1 MAERAGGS
9 TSLRGLRER
18 MVAAAHAL
26 AEERRNQSGLCSL
39 PSQSSNIRST
49 FRPVID
55 GSVLKNDVK
64 QRLAKERREEKK
76 RQQEAN
82 KETQILEKERKSR
95 IQYER
100 QMEEKQRKLKEQK
113 EKDEQRRISA
123 EEKRKQKL
131 QEERE
136 RFKAVLYRTLE
147 RSSRVDCHQK
157 RWSWEGSTAVNPET
171 KTVNKDSVSTEKLEQ
186 RASGLHKQMS
196 LSSAGLQ
203 NSIAKKKTEKKRSSS
218 LTRRSGKLQA
228 PAETDHVEEK
238 PGARPPYTSLRESNL
253 ITRLL
258 VPTKAS
264 IARSKSAASLSV
276 PGKDTPGTRSTL
288 VQNINVPLCS
298 QSSDELKSNV
308 VLHKSSVVV
317 PSEVVPPQEKEEA
330 LCEVSAESS
339 PKPKVEAAPKAKA
352 EVAPQAKAEVAPNVN
367 VEGAATVRVEAAPEV
382 NVKAAPAPKVNI
394 EATSKVN
401 MEGSPKGSMETS
413 CEAEVEALPESM
425 ETSPEVSVDMSPEVS
440 VDPSPT
446 VSVDPSP
453 SVSVNVSPEV
463 SVDPSPEVS
472 VDSSPEVSMDASPDV
487 SMEASSEAS
496 VEASPK
502 TSVGVSPEASVEASP
517 EASVEASPEA
527 SVKVLPRESAEAS
540 PKASPEKS
548 EMDKHASNP
557 TAKKRSSSHI
567 PCYKWPSSPASAWR
581 PPSPISAKQLQ
592 KNRPPSPSPV
602 MSKLSHSSLSYKII
616 PVQRS
621 LFAQNALGTLGK
633 KREGMPKPSNSSEA
647 VSHKQM
653 VYEESGNKS
662 TPGTM
667 NAEEATKILAEK
679 RRLAREQREKE
690 ERQQK
695 EMEQSKLKDMA
706 EKAIEGQ
713 QEEFLKLEDG
723 QQQKEIKKKEYP
735 DPEDRKV
742 LLQKGDAKI
751 KAQEEADKRKKEQ
764 ERIMLQNLQ
773 ERLERKKRIE
783 EIMKRTR
790 KTDSNTSK
798 AAETFVDNT
807 YEEDEADDEDE
818 SESDDGSF
826 DDPHPSAFING
837 MDSST
842 KLKTHFKNMKK
853 NTPKL
858 VFLDATSGQV
868 HRETKTFFNDD
879 MKTFRQKSAKDPLA
893 QAKGTRSSTKRMTS
907 RAAKTRKASENCNT
921 VGPSKSLYPEAQEW
935 ICDKIIDIRNE
946 AEPLMS
952 SIPPDSRKYH
962 LKGSMTF
969 HQSPQLPLDDKKNK
983 SVPAPPD
990 M

>member
-157 RWSWEGSTAVNPET
+157 RWSWEGSTAVNSET
-171 KTVNKDSVSTEKLEQ
+171 KT
-186 RASGLHKQMS
+186 
-196 LSSAGLQ
+196 GLQ
-203 NSIAKKKTEKKRSSS
+203 NSITKKKTEKKRSSS

-228 PAETDHVEEK
+228 SAETDHVEEK
-238 PGARPPYTSLRESNL
+238 PARSPYTSLRESNL

-317 PSEVVPPQEKEEA
+317 PSEVVPPQEKEAA

-339 PKPKVEAAPKAKA
+339 PKPKVEAAPEAKA

-367 VEGAATVRVEAAPEV
+367 MEGAATVSVEAAPEV

-401 MEGSPKGSMETS
+401 MEGSPKGSMEAS
-413 CEAEVEALPESM
+413 CETEVEALLESM

-446 VSVDPSP
+446 VSIDPSP
-453 SVSVNVSPEV
+453 SVSVDVSPEV

-527 SVKVLPRESAEAS
+527 SVKVFPKKSAEAS
-540 PKASPEKS
+540 PKASPEVSPETSSKVKVRDSAKKS
-548 EMDKHASNP
+548 EMDKQASNP
-557 TAKKRSSSHI
+557 TAKKRPSSHI
-567 PCYKWPSSPASAWR
+567 PCYKWPSSPASTWR
-581 PPSPISAKQLQ
+581 PPSPISANRQLQ

-633 KREGMPKPSNSSEA
+633 KREGMPKPSNNSEA

-695 EMEQSKLKDMA
+695 ETEQSKLKDMA

-713 QEEFLKLEDG
+713 QEEFLKLEDE

-818 SESDDGSF
+818 SESDDGSS

-907 RAAKTRKASENCNT
+907 RAAKTRKICKLHTAQKRIDRLLWISTSSPISPSLSASNLNLAKKMIIKKKGKHQTDTLTCISEDAHT
-921 VGPSKSLYPEAQEW
+921 ILTLAHSK
-935 ICDKIIDIRNE
+935 
-946 AEPLMS
+946 
-952 SIPPDSRKYH
+952 DSE
-962 LKGSMTF
+962 
-969 HQSPQLPLDDKKNK
+969 
-983 SVPAPPD
+983 
-990 M
+990 

>member
-82 KETQILEKERKSR
+82 KETQILEKERKTR

-157 RWSWEGSTAVNPET
+157 RWSWEGSTAVNSET

-228 PAETDHVEEK
+228 SAETDHVEEK
-238 PGARPPYTSLRESNL
+238 
-253 ITRLL
+253 
-258 VPTKAS
+258 
-264 IARSKSAASLSV
+264 
-276 PGKDTPGTRSTL
+276 PGTRSTL

-317 PSEVVPPQEKEEA
+317 PSEVVPPQEKEAA

-339 PKPKVEAAPKAKA
+339 PKPKVEAAPEAKA

-367 VEGAATVRVEAAPEV
+367 VEGAATVSVEAAPEV

-401 MEGSPKGSMETS
+401 MEGSPKGSMEAS
-413 CEAEVEALPESM
+413 CETEVEALLESM

-453 SVSVNVSPEV
+453 SVSVDVSPEV

-527 SVKVLPRESAEAS
+527 SVEASPEASVKVFPKESAEAS
-540 PKASPEKS
+540 PKASPEVSPETSSKVKVRDSAKKS
-548 EMDKHASNP
+548 EMDKQASNP
-557 TAKKRSSSHI
+557 TAKKRPSSHI
-567 PCYKWPSSPASAWR
+567 PCYKWPSSPASTWR

-602 MSKLSHSSLSYKII
+602 MSKLSHSSLSCKII

-633 KREGMPKPSNSSEA
+633 KREGMPKPSNNSEA

-695 EMEQSKLKDMA
+695 ETEQSKLKDMA

-818 SESDDGSF
+818 SESDDGSS

>member
-82 KETQILEKERKSR
+82 KETQILEKERKTR

-157 RWSWEGSTAVNPET
+157 RWSWEGSTAVNSET

-228 PAETDHVEEK
+228 SAETDHVEEK
-238 PGARPPYTSLRESNL
+238 PARPPYTSLRESNL

-317 PSEVVPPQEKEEA
+317 PSEVVPPQEKEAA
-330 LCEVSAESS
+330 LCE
-339 PKPKVEAAPKAKA
+339 
-352 EVAPQAKAEVAPNVN
+352 
-367 VEGAATVRVEAAPEV
+367 
-382 NVKAAPAPKVNI
+382 VNI

-401 MEGSPKGSMETS
+401 MEGSPKGSMEAS
-413 CEAEVEALPESM
+413 CETEVEALLESM

-453 SVSVNVSPEV
+453 SVSVDVSPEV

-527 SVKVLPRESAEAS
+527 SVEASPEASVKVFPKESAEAS
-540 PKASPEKS
+540 PKASPEVSPETSSKVKVRDSAKKS
-548 EMDKHASNP
+548 EMDKQASNP
-557 TAKKRSSSHI
+557 TAKKRPSSHI
-567 PCYKWPSSPASAWR
+567 PCYKWPSSPASTWR
-581 PPSPISAKQLQ
+581 PPSPISANRQLQ

-602 MSKLSHSSLSYKII
+602 MSKLSHSSLSCKII

-633 KREGMPKPSNSSEA
+633 KREGMPKPSNNSEA

-695 EMEQSKLKDMA
+695 ETEQSKLKDMA

-818 SESDDGSF
+818 SESDDGSS

-907 RAAKTRKASENCNT
+907 RAAKTRKICKLRTAQKRIDHLLWISTSSPISPSLSASNLNLAKKMIIKKREN
-921 VGPSKSLYPEAQEW
+921 
-935 ICDKIIDIRNE
+935 IRQT
-946 AEPLMS
+946 P
-952 SIPPDSRKYH
+952 
-962 LKGSMTF
+962 
-969 HQSPQLPLDDKKNK
+969 
-983 SVPAPPD
+983 
-990 M
+990 

>member
-157 RWSWEGSTAVNPET
+157 RWSWEGSTAVNSET
-171 KTVNKDSVSTEKLEQ
+171 KTE
-186 RASGLHKQMS
+186 
-196 LSSAGLQ
+196 
-203 NSIAKKKTEKKRSSS
+203 KTEKKRSSS

-228 PAETDHVEEK
+228 SAETDHVEEK
-238 PGARPPYTSLRESNL
+238 PGARSPYTSLRESNL

-317 PSEVVPPQEKEEA
+317 PSEVVPPQEKEAA

-339 PKPKVEAAPKAKA
+339 PKPKVEAAPEAKA

-367 VEGAATVRVEAAPEV
+367 MEGAATVSVEAAPEV

-401 MEGSPKGSMETS
+401 MEGSPKGSMEAS
-413 CEAEVEALPESM
+413 CETEVEALLESM

-446 VSVDPSP
+446 VSIDPSP
-453 SVSVNVSPEV
+453 SVSVDVSPEV

-527 SVKVLPRESAEAS
+527 SVKVFPKKSAEAS
-540 PKASPEKS
+540 PKASPEVSPETSSKVKVRDSAKKS
-548 EMDKHASNP
+548 EMDKQASNP
-557 TAKKRSSSHI
+557 TAKKRPSSHI
-567 PCYKWPSSPASAWR
+567 PCYKWPSSPASTWR
-581 PPSPISAKQLQ
+581 PPSPISANRQLQ

-633 KREGMPKPSNSSEA
+633 KREGMPKPSNNSEA

-695 EMEQSKLKDMA
+695 ETEQSKLKDMA

-713 QEEFLKLEDG
+713 QEEFLKLEDE

-818 SESDDGSF
+818 SESDDGSS

-907 RAAKTRKASENCNT
+907 RAAKTRKICKLHTAQKRIDRLLWISTSSPISPSLSASNLNLAKKMIIKKKGKHQTDTLTCISEDAHT
-921 VGPSKSLYPEAQEW
+921 ILTLAHSK
-935 ICDKIIDIRNE
+935 
-946 AEPLMS
+946 
-952 SIPPDSRKYH
+952 DSE
-962 LKGSMTF
+962 
-969 HQSPQLPLDDKKNK
+969 
-983 SVPAPPD
+983 
-990 M
+990 

>member
-82 KETQILEKERKSR
+82 KETQILEKERKTR

-157 RWSWEGSTAVNPET
+157 RWSWEGSTAVNSET
-171 KTVNKDSVSTEKLEQ
+171 KT
-186 RASGLHKQMS
+186 
-196 LSSAGLQ
+196 GLQ

-228 PAETDHVEEK
+228 SAETDHVEEK
-238 PGARPPYTSLRESNL
+238 PG
-253 ITRLL
+253 
-258 VPTKAS
+258 
-264 IARSKSAASLSV
+264 
-276 PGKDTPGTRSTL
+276 GTRSTL

-317 PSEVVPPQEKEEA
+317 PSEVVPPQEKEAA

-339 PKPKVEAAPKAKA
+339 PKPKVEAAPEAKA

-367 VEGAATVRVEAAPEV
+367 VEGAATVSVEAAPEV

-401 MEGSPKGSMETS
+401 MEGSPKGSMEAS
-413 CEAEVEALPESM
+413 CETEVEALLESM

-453 SVSVNVSPEV
+453 SVSVDVSPEV
-463 SVDPSPEVS
+463 SVDVSPEVS

-527 SVKVLPRESAEAS
+527 SVEASPEASVKVFPKESAEAS
-540 PKASPEKS
+540 PKASPEVSPETSSKVKVRDSAKKS
-548 EMDKHASNP
+548 EMDKQASNP
-557 TAKKRSSSHI
+557 TAKKRPSSHI
-567 PCYKWPSSPASAWR
+567 PCYKWPSSPASTWR
-581 PPSPISAKQLQ
+581 PPSPISANRQLQ

-602 MSKLSHSSLSYKII
+602 MSKLSHSSLSCKII

-633 KREGMPKPSNSSEA
+633 KREGMPKPSNNSEA

-695 EMEQSKLKDMA
+695 ETEQSKLKDMA

-818 SESDDGSF
+818 SESDDGSS

-907 RAAKTRKASENCNT
+907 RAAKTRKICKLRTAQKRIDHLLWISTSSPISPSLSASNLNLAKKMIIKKREN
-921 VGPSKSLYPEAQEW
+921 
-935 ICDKIIDIRNE
+935 IRQT
-946 AEPLMS
+946 P
-952 SIPPDSRKYH
+952 
-962 LKGSMTF
+962 
-969 HQSPQLPLDDKKNK
+969 
-983 SVPAPPD
+983 
-990 M
+990 

>member
-171 KTVNKDSVSTEKLEQ
+171 KT
-186 RASGLHKQMS
+186 
-196 LSSAGLQ
+196 GLQ

-581 PPSPISAKQLQ
+581 PPSPISANRQLQ

-907 RAAKTRKASENCNT
+907 RAAKTRKICKLRTAQKRIHRLLWISTSPISPSLSATNLNLAKKMIIKKREN
-921 VGPSKSLYPEAQEW
+921 
-935 ICDKIIDIRNE
+935 IRQT
-946 AEPLMS
+946 P
-952 SIPPDSRKYH
+952 
-962 LKGSMTF
+962 
-969 HQSPQLPLDDKKNK
+969 
-983 SVPAPPD
+983 
-990 M
+990 

>member
-581 PPSPISAKQLQ
+581 PPSPISANRQLQ

-907 RAAKTRKASENCNT
+907 RAAKTRKICKLRTAQKRIHRLLWISTSPISPSLSATNLNLAKKMIIKKREN
-921 VGPSKSLYPEAQEW
+921 
-935 ICDKIIDIRNE
+935 IRQT
-946 AEPLMS
+946 P
-952 SIPPDSRKYH
+952 
-962 LKGSMTF
+962 
-969 HQSPQLPLDDKKNK
+969 
-983 SVPAPPD
+983 
-990 M
+990 

>member
-82 KETQILEKERKSR
+82 KETQILEKERKTR

-157 RWSWEGSTAVNPET
+157 RWSWEGSTAVNSET

-228 PAETDHVEEK
+228 SAETDHVEEK
-238 PGARPPYTSLRESNL
+238 
-253 ITRLL
+253 
-258 VPTKAS
+258 
-264 IARSKSAASLSV
+264 
-276 PGKDTPGTRSTL
+276 PGTRSTL

-317 PSEVVPPQEKEEA
+317 PSEVVPPQEKEAA

-339 PKPKVEAAPKAKA
+339 PKPKVEAAPEAKA

-367 VEGAATVRVEAAPEV
+367 VEGAATVSVEAAPEV

-401 MEGSPKGSMETS
+401 MEGSPKGSMEAS
-413 CEAEVEALPESM
+413 CETEVEALLESM

-453 SVSVNVSPEV
+453 SVSVDVSPEV

-527 SVKVLPRESAEAS
+527 SVEASPEASVKVFPKESAEAS
-540 PKASPEKS
+540 PKASPEVSPETSSKVKVRDSAKKS
-548 EMDKHASNP
+548 EMDKQASNP
-557 TAKKRSSSHI
+557 TAKKRPSSHI
-567 PCYKWPSSPASAWR
+567 PCYKWPSSPASTWR
-581 PPSPISAKQLQ
+581 PPSPISANRQLQ

-602 MSKLSHSSLSYKII
+602 MSKLSHSSLSCKII

-633 KREGMPKPSNSSEA
+633 KREGMPKPSNNSEA

-695 EMEQSKLKDMA
+695 ETEQSKLKDMA

-818 SESDDGSF
+818 SESDDGSS

-907 RAAKTRKASENCNT
+907 RAAKTRKICKLRTAQKRIDHLLWISTSSPISPSLSASNLNLAKKMIIKKREN
-921 VGPSKSLYPEAQEW
+921 
-935 ICDKIIDIRNE
+935 IRQT
-946 AEPLMS
+946 P
-952 SIPPDSRKYH
+952 
-962 LKGSMTF
+962 
-969 HQSPQLPLDDKKNK
+969 
-983 SVPAPPD
+983 
-990 M
+990 

>member
-18 MVAAAHAL
+18 M
-26 AEERRNQSGLCSL
+26 
-39 PSQSSNIRST
+39 
-49 FRPVID
+49 VID

-157 RWSWEGSTAVNPET
+157 RWSWEGSTAVNSET

-203 NSIAKKKTEKKRSSS
+203 NSITKKKTEKKRSSS

-228 PAETDHVEEK
+228 SAETDHVEEK
-238 PGARPPYTSLRESNL
+238 PGARSPYTSLRESNL

-317 PSEVVPPQEKEEA
+317 PSEVVPPQEKEAA

-339 PKPKVEAAPKAKA
+339 PKPKVEAAPEAKA

-367 VEGAATVRVEAAPEV
+367 MEGAATVSVEAAPEV

-401 MEGSPKGSMETS
+401 MEGSPKGSMEAS
-413 CEAEVEALPESM
+413 CETEVEALLESM

-446 VSVDPSP
+446 VSIDPSP
-453 SVSVNVSPEV
+453 SVSVDVSPEV

-527 SVKVLPRESAEAS
+527 SVKVFPKKSAEAS
-540 PKASPEKS
+540 PKASPEVSPETSSKVKVRDSAKKS
-548 EMDKHASNP
+548 EMDKQASNP
-557 TAKKRSSSHI
+557 TAKKRPSSHI
-567 PCYKWPSSPASAWR
+567 PCYKWPSSPASTWR
-581 PPSPISAKQLQ
+581 PPSPISANRQLQ

-633 KREGMPKPSNSSEA
+633 KREGMPKPSNNSEA

-695 EMEQSKLKDMA
+695 ETEQSKLKDMA

-713 QEEFLKLEDG
+713 QEEFLKLEDE

-818 SESDDGSF
+818 SESDDGSS

-907 RAAKTRKASENCNT
+907 RAAKTRKICKLHTAQKRIDRLLWISTSSPISPSLSASNLNLAKKMIIKKKGKHQTDTLTCISEDAHT
-921 VGPSKSLYPEAQEW
+921 ILTLAHSK
-935 ICDKIIDIRNE
+935 
-946 AEPLMS
+946 
-952 SIPPDSRKYH
+952 DSE
-962 LKGSMTF
+962 
-969 HQSPQLPLDDKKNK
+969 
-983 SVPAPPD
+983 
-990 M
+990 

>member
-171 KTVNKDSVSTEKLEQ
+171 KT
-186 RASGLHKQMS
+186 
-196 LSSAGLQ
+196 GLQ

-540 PKASPEKS
+540 PKASPEVSPETSSKVKVRDSAKKS

-907 RAAKTRKASENCNT
+907 RAAKTRKICKLRTAQKRIHRLLWISTSPISPSLSATNLNLAKKMIIKKREN
-921 VGPSKSLYPEAQEW
+921 
-935 ICDKIIDIRNE
+935 IRQT
-946 AEPLMS
+946 P
-952 SIPPDSRKYH
+952 
-962 LKGSMTF
+962 
-969 HQSPQLPLDDKKNK
+969 
-983 SVPAPPD
+983 
-990 M
+990 

>member
-171 KTVNKDSVSTEKLEQ
+171 KT
-186 RASGLHKQMS
+186 
-196 LSSAGLQ
+196 GLQ

-238 PGARPPYTSLRESNL
+238 
-253 ITRLL
+253 
-258 VPTKAS
+258 
-264 IARSKSAASLSV
+264 
-276 PGKDTPGTRSTL
+276 PGTRSTL

-581 PPSPISAKQLQ
+581 PPSPISANRQLQ

>member
-581 PPSPISAKQLQ
+581 PPSPISANRQLQ

-826 DDPHPSAFING
+826 DDPHPS
-837 MDSST
+837 DRP
-842 KLKTHFKNMKK
+842 
-853 NTPKL
+853 PK
-858 VFLDATSGQV
+858 
-868 HRETKTFFNDD
+868 E
-879 MKTFRQKSAKDPLA
+879 
-893 QAKGTRSSTKRMTS
+893 
-907 RAAKTRKASENCNT
+907 
-921 VGPSKSLYPEAQEW
+921 
-935 ICDKIIDIRNE
+935 
-946 AEPLMS
+946 
-952 SIPPDSRKYH
+952 
-962 LKGSMTF
+962 
-969 HQSPQLPLDDKKNK
+969 
-983 SVPAPPD
+983 
-990 M
+990 

>member
-18 MVAAAHAL
+18 M
-26 AEERRNQSGLCSL
+26 
-39 PSQSSNIRST
+39 
-49 FRPVID
+49 VID

-82 KETQILEKERKSR
+82 KETQILEKERKTR

-157 RWSWEGSTAVNPET
+157 RWSWEGSTAVNSET

-228 PAETDHVEEK
+228 SAETDHVEEK
-238 PGARPPYTSLRESNL
+238 PARPPYTSLRESNL

-317 PSEVVPPQEKEEA
+317 PSEVVPPQEKEAA
-330 LCEVSAESS
+330 LCE
-339 PKPKVEAAPKAKA
+339 
-352 EVAPQAKAEVAPNVN
+352 
-367 VEGAATVRVEAAPEV
+367 
-382 NVKAAPAPKVNI
+382 VNI

-401 MEGSPKGSMETS
+401 MEGSPKGSMEAS
-413 CEAEVEALPESM
+413 CETEVEALLESM

-453 SVSVNVSPEV
+453 SVSVDVSPEV

-527 SVKVLPRESAEAS
+527 SVEASPEASVKVFPKESAEAS
-540 PKASPEKS
+540 PKASPEVSPETSSKVKVRDSAKKS
-548 EMDKHASNP
+548 EMDKQASNP
-557 TAKKRSSSHI
+557 TAKKRPSSHI
-567 PCYKWPSSPASAWR
+567 PCYKWPSSPASTWR
-581 PPSPISAKQLQ
+581 PPSPISANRQLQ

-602 MSKLSHSSLSYKII
+602 MSKLSHSSLSCKII

-633 KREGMPKPSNSSEA
+633 KREGMPKPSNNSEA

-695 EMEQSKLKDMA
+695 ETEQSKLKDMA

-818 SESDDGSF
+818 SESDDGSS

>member
-18 MVAAAHAL
+18 M
-26 AEERRNQSGLCSL
+26 
-39 PSQSSNIRST
+39 
-49 FRPVID
+49 VID

-82 KETQILEKERKSR
+82 KETQILEKERKTR

-157 RWSWEGSTAVNPET
+157 RWSWEGSTAVNSET
-171 KTVNKDSVSTEKLEQ
+171 KT
-186 RASGLHKQMS
+186 
-196 LSSAGLQ
+196 GLQ

-228 PAETDHVEEK
+228 SAETDHVEEK
-238 PGARPPYTSLRESNL
+238 PARPPYTSLRESNL

-317 PSEVVPPQEKEEA
+317 PSEVVPPQEKEAA

-339 PKPKVEAAPKAKA
+339 PKPKVEAAPEAKA

-367 VEGAATVRVEAAPEV
+367 VEGAATVSVEAAPEV

-401 MEGSPKGSMETS
+401 MEGSPKGSMEAS
-413 CEAEVEALPESM
+413 CETEVEALLESM

-453 SVSVNVSPEV
+453 SVSVDVSPEV

-527 SVKVLPRESAEAS
+527 SVEASPEASVKVFPKESAEAS
-540 PKASPEKS
+540 PKASPEVSPETSSKVKVRDSAKKS
-548 EMDKHASNP
+548 EMDKQASNP
-557 TAKKRSSSHI
+557 TAKKRPSSHI
-567 PCYKWPSSPASAWR
+567 PCYKWPSSPASTWR

-602 MSKLSHSSLSYKII
+602 MSKLSHSSLSCKII

-633 KREGMPKPSNSSEA
+633 KREGMPKPSNNSEA

-695 EMEQSKLKDMA
+695 ETEQSKLKDMA

-818 SESDDGSF
+818 SESDDGSS